1 MEWFDIHVGG
11 GVIEDVISSGLE
23 KIIMTFL
30 QDPST
35 ESEQLPVTEWSVC
48 GLQKP
53 NKEQDFSTGK
63 SSIINFTWM
72 FG

>member
-1 MEWFDIHVGG
+1 MEWFHIQVGG
-11 GVIEDVISSGLE
+11 GVIEDVISLGLD

-53 NKEQDFSTGK
+53 NKEQEFSSGK
-63 SSIINFTWM
+63 SSIINST
-72 FG
+72 